1 MFYHLYL
8 YDIIERYG
16 WLVERLFFMNLD
28 ERKTYI
34 NIPQSAKR
42 LVSIVNNKKGYENV
56 KLFMVGGYVRNALL
70 NLEDTDLDICS
81 SLMPEDVFE
90 IFGEKA
96 KLVNKNLGTVHI
108 NIGGETFEH
117 TTFRS
122 ESYGNGGSHKPVEV
136 KIGVSMEEDAKRRD
150 FTMNALYAEL
160 KTGMVYDPTGRGI
173 DDVFCRR
180 IMTTSKEPSYIMK
193 DDGLRLMRMVRFSA
207 ELGFSI
213 DDSLM
218 ASARE
223 NASLIDA
230 ISKERVYEELKKI
243 LLADTKYRFSASGHI
258 RGIKALRSAGLL
270 RRIFDV
276 YPFNGENEADID
288 FVINCFCCMPADF
301 STRLASL
308 FILADAESAKNA
320 LLNLKAEQSRIKLIY
335 SVISN
340 VNFGS
345 DSLSEFEIRRQIQ
358 RMGVNEFALLCELR
372 RGIDAESG
380 IIGTWRSLFE
390 VLNAKDIFPVS
401 AKELAVSGKDLMQ
414 SLDLK
419 PSPLLGE
426 IIDKLLIL
434 CAEEPAL
441 NRREVLLE
449 KAKVFLG

>member
-1 MFYHLYL
+1 
-8 YDIIERYG
+8 
-16 WLVERLFFMNLD
+16 MNLY

-34 NIPQSAKR
+34 NIPVSAKK

-108 NIGGETFEH
+108 NIDGEVFEH

-122 ESYGNGGSHKPVEV
+122 ESYGNGGSHKPLEV

-160 KTGMVYDPTGRGI
+160 KTGLVYDPTGRGI
-173 DDVFCRR
+173 DDIFLRR
-180 IMTTSKEPSYIMK
+180 IMTTSEEPSYIMK
-193 DDGLRLMRMVRFSA
+193 DDGLRLMRMARFSA
-207 ELGFSI
+207 ELGFCI
-213 DDSLM
+213 DERLM

-243 LLADTKYRFSASGHI
+243 LLADTKYRFSTNGHI
-258 RGIKALRSAGLL
+258 KGVKALLSVGILS
-270 RRIFDV
+270 RIFDV
-276 YPFNGENEADID
+276 YPFNSDNETDID

-308 FILADAESAKNA
+308 FILSDAESAKNA

-340 VNFGS
+340 VDFGNE
-345 DSLSEFEIRRQIQ
+345 SLTEFDIRRQIQ
-358 RMGVNEFALLCELR
+358 RMGINEFALLCELR
-372 RGIDAESG
+372 RGIDVESG
-380 IIGTWRSLFE
+380 RIGTWRSLFD
-390 VLNAKDIFPVS
+390 VLNTKESFPVS

-414 SLDLK
+414 SLNLK
-419 PSPLLGE
+419 PSPMLGE
-426 IIDKLLIL
+426 IIEKLLIL

-441 NRREVLLE
+441 NQRDILIE
-449 KAKVFLG
+449 KALNFLISDN